1 MPSKKSQK
9 ALQFTI
15 ERFPSDIYLWT
26 FTWRKPTLPKDGAK
40 KWGNFLHGKSRRGG
54 GFRAAFPF
62 ENGVRVFEL
71 HPGADRFEPDLS
83 HGLHVHA
90 LFIKRLPVDIMRAI
104 WEREGDGGR
113 IHVKK
118 IPREKA
124 MYVGKYLSK
133 ARDEILDGVRLWA
146 GFGPDHEASKV
157 KDIQV
162 NSKWTQTYRLI
173 ARSIGGWDRL
183 RWDQRARMTT
193 AFCMGANFDQA
204 LLSIGMTPEIG
215 MTVETDEGEQRYYDR
230 EAEMRKYA
238 PSEK

>member
-15 ERFPSDIYLWT
+15 ERFPADIYMWT
-26 FTWRKPTLPKDGAK
+26 FTWAKPTLPKDGAR
-40 KWGNFLHGKSRRGG
+40 KWSNFILGKSRSSPN
-54 GFRAAFPF
+54 GFRACFPF
-62 ENGVRVFEL
+62 ENGLRVFEL
-71 HPGADRFEPDLS
+71 HPGADRYEPDLS

-90 LFIKRLPVDIMRAI
+90 LFINRLPVDIMRAI

-118 IPREKA
+118 IPRERA
-124 MYVGKYLSK
+124 SYVGKYLSK

-146 GFGPDHEASKV
+146 AFGPDHEASKV

-162 NSKWTQTYRLI
+162 NSKWTQTYRLM
-173 ARSIGGWDRL
+173 ASFIGGWHKL

-193 AFCMGANFDQA
+193 AFCMCENFDGA
-204 LLSIGMTPEIG
+204 LRSIGMAPK
-215 MTVETDEGEQRYYDR
+215 TDAGKTRLYDR

-238 PSEK
+238 SAE